1 MSALEFPALLQT
13 YFSDHLLRRRAASP
27 HTIRAYSTTFRL
39 LLRYASERLNRAPSK
54 LTIADL
60 DATLLSDFLDH
71 LEHQRGNSPRSRNAR
86 LAAIHSF
93 YRHVALSDPRHLHH
107 CQRIQAIPS
116 KRHHHTNIEYL
127 TEHETEALLASPD
140 PTTWHGR
147 RDRALLLT
155 AIQTGLRVSELISLQ
170 RQHLTLNNG
179 AHVRCYGK
187 GRKLRATPLRRDVA
201 RILKAWLHE
210 RPPAPD
216 TPIFPNHRGGHLSS
230 DAVERLVTKHATAAH
245 TRCPSLKHKHVTPHT
260 LRHSAAMALLQR
272 GVDRTVIALWLGHES
287 PETTQIY
294 LHADLQTR
302 ERALARTTPT
312 GLTPERYHPDDALL
326 TYLENL

>member
-1 MSALEFPALLQT
+1 MRCEATRERATASSHAPRRPRLQHHLPPAAALRQRTPPPRPLAT
-13 YFSDHLLRRRAASP
+13 HHRRPR
-27 HTIRAYSTTFRL
+27 R
-39 LLRYASERLNRAPSK
+39 
-54 LTIADL
+54 
-60 DATLLSDFLDH
+60 ATLLSDFLDH

-93 YRHVALSDPRHLHH
+93 YRHVALSDPRHLLH

-116 KRHHHTNIEYL
+116 KRHHHNNIEYL

-140 PTTWHGR
+140 PATWLGR
-147 RDRALLLT
+147 RDRALLLV

-170 RQHLTLNNG
+170 RQHVTLGNG

-201 RILKAWLHE
+201 RILQAWLRE

-216 TPIFPNHRGGHLSS
+216 TPVFPNHRGGHLSS

-245 TRCPSLKHKHVTPHT
+245 TRCPSLTHKHVTPHT

-287 PETTQIY
+287 PETEVDPGFRTG
-294 LHADLQTR
+294 
-302 ERALARTTPT
+302 ALGGKR
-312 GLTPERYHPDDALL
+312 
-326 TYLENL
+326 